1 MVVSDIMTADVV
13 SVDTHATVADVVAL
27 MHDNDF
33 RHVPVLTEGELVGLV
48 SDRDLRVY
56 TMPVVDMNSSQL
68 ERRNMQVP
76 VTDVMNTDTISVG
89 PESDLPE
96 LINIMLEQKIG
107 AVPVVDELSDKL
119 VGIVSYVD
127 VLMAAR
133 DSL

>member
-1 MVVSDIMTADVV
+1 M
-13 SVDTHATVADVVAL
+13 
-27 MHDNDF
+27 
-33 RHVPVLTEGELVGLV
+33 
-48 SDRDLRVY
+48 
-56 TMPVVDMNSSQL
+56 VDMFDRGWPGSLNDS
-68 ERRNMQVP
+68 
-76 VTDVMNTDTISVG
+76 TANTDTISVG